1 MGKLCCCVA
10 ASEREEVFSNAA
22 ESPQPVAV
30 AAQRS
35 CSSPRLYESSSFGSD
50 QTASQAGS
58 SGARSS
64 RSSLRYTPQHGI
76 ERSSSARNR
85 TKLRVAIAVVT
96 ASNRLARGKMTDD
109 KVDRRHSI
117 WVLAEGA
124 RLAEDSAARA
134 QHLECVASRQ
144 SSRELSVSGGLQE
157 TSSQELWPTEVSF
170 SCSISRSPDRTS
182 RSGDR
187 EASGR
192 DRDLGP
198 RSSR

>member
-10 ASEREEVFSNAA
+10 ASEREEVFSDAA

-50 QTASQAGS
+50 QAASQAGS

-64 RSSLRYTPQHGI
+64 RRNSSLRYTPQHGI

-96 ASNRLARGKMTDD
+96 ASNRLARGKMTED

-134 QHLECVASRQ
+134 QHLECVASHQ
-144 SSRELSVSGGLQE
+144 SSRGSVSGGLQ
-157 TSSQELWPTEVSF
+157 P
-170 SCSISRSPDRTS
+170 
-182 RSGDR
+182 
-187 EASGR
+187 
-192 DRDLGP
+192 
-198 RSSR
+198 

>member
-10 ASEREEVFSNAA
+10 ASEREEVFSDAA

-50 QTASQAGS
+50 QAASQAGS
-58 SGARSS
+58 GGARSS

-144 SSRELSVSGGLQE
+144 SSRELSVSGGLQ
-157 TSSQELWPTEVSF
+157 P
-170 SCSISRSPDRTS
+170 
-182 RSGDR
+182 
-187 EASGR
+187 
-192 DRDLGP
+192 
-198 RSSR
+198 